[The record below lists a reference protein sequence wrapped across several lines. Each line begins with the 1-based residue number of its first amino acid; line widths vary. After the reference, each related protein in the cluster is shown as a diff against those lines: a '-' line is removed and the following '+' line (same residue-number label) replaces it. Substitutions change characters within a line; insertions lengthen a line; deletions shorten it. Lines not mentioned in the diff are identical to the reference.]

1 MEPPE
6 PFQFTTWMPQDG
18 KSQHKA
24 LNGIEDH
31 KRRREKKERWRKC
44 VEKEGVDAL
53 KWCHRDNGKG
63 EVKIERGKGI
73 RGEEAREK

>member
-31 KRRREKKERWRKC
+31 KRRREKKKDGGNVWKRK
-44 VEKEGVDAL
+44 GSM
-53 KWCHRDNGKG
+53 H
-63 EVKIERGKGI
+63 
-73 RGEEAREK
+73 